1 MSSKWKILSK
11 WSNGIWIIKGCVFFL
26 SLLKS
31 FQIQPDSPK
40 PSIKQFSKFRKGFK
54 EKDILGLELIIYKY
68 GHYLVLV
75 SLNQSISFKKNTQG
89 FTGPSMVLWPAA
101 SISPCL
107 PDEMASAFV
116 QPRLHPVAREAALW
130 RVVLASLPMSLP
142 RLCLPASACPGAQ
155 ASLHSLVAF
164 RGLYVKGSRWDQ
176 RWYINRHT
184 WGRILAVPLTACVTL
199 SVPLILPIRWL

>member
-1 MSSKWKILSK
+1 MAGINPQGHKGMCSVNCSKSILASAHVFKMKDTFQMVK
-11 WSNGIWIIKGCVFFL
+11 WHLNHKGLCGFFL

-89 FTGPSMVLWPAA
+89 FTGPSMVL
-101 SISPCL
+101 
-107 PDEMASAFV
+107 
-116 QPRLHPVAREAALW
+116 
-130 RVVLASLPMSLP
+130 
-142 RLCLPASACPGAQ
+142 
-155 ASLHSLVAF
+155 
-164 RGLYVKGSRWDQ
+164 
-176 RWYINRHT
+176 
-184 WGRILAVPLTACVTL
+184 
-199 SVPLILPIRWL
+199 